1 MTLTKEDAEQKV
13 KEIMRGIESRFQ
25 LVPFSQ
31 FQKSHQGS
39 SLKSNQYQKYFVLCH
54 ANSMYHA
61 GWFVCPYVT
70 SGFCPIQKGIMEMNS
85 RKGGTNKFG
94 RHVIEHE
101 DTRGKKEMLERDLEP
116 KCRQKIADAAALAV
130 IQGLRPLGFVESNEG
145 IISFASAVFAAGQSV
160 PYGIKVKSS
169 SYLPSRTAVKNS

>member
-1 MTLTKEDAEQKV
+1 MDLVEVPSHKLEAMPPTRSTAVTLIKEDAEQKV

-54 ANSMYHA
+54 ANSMYHP

-70 SGFCPIQKGIMEMNS
+70 SGFCPIQKGIMEANS
-85 RKGGTNKFG
+85 RKLGTNKFR
-94 RHVIEHE
+94 RHAMEHE
-101 DTRGKKEMLERDLEP
+101 DTRERKKCWNVIWNPNVDIKSPMLL
-116 KCRQKIADAAALAV
+116 
-130 IQGLRPLGFVESNEG
+130 F
-145 IISFASAVFAAGQSV
+145 
-160 PYGIKVKSS
+160 
-169 SYLPSRTAVKNS
+169 